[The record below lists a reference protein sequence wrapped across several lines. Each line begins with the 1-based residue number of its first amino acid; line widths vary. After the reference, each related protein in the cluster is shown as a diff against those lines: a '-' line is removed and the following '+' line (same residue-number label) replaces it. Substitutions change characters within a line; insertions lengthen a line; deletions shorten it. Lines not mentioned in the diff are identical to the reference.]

1 MKTTQVTGRLF
12 AVLILLVALTGT
24 AYSGEP
30 TDVWVGQVNIND
42 ASTEELQEIPGVNKD
57 LSRNIV
63 DFREANGPFLSTN
76 DLKLVNGI
84 DEKTLTEIKQ
94 YVRLDG
100 DSTLEHV
107 YP

>member
-1 MKTTQVTGRLF
+1 MKITQVTGRLF
-12 AVLILLVALTGT
+12 AVLILLVAFAGI

-42 ASTEELQEIPGVNKD
+42 ASAEELQEIPGLNKD

-63 DFREANGPFLSTN
+63 DFREANGPFSSTN

-84 DEKTLTEIKQ
+84 DEEKLTEIKQ